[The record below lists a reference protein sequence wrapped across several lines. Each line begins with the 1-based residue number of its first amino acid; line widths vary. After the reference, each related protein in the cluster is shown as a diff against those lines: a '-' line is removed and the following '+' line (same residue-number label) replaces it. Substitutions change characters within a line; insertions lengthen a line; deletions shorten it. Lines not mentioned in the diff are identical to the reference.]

1 MTTISTQPNAFVDR
15 STLNLPAGSPAGRQA
30 MKDLTQALKAEDL
43 GAARQAFVQ
52 VLKNAPEGATWK
64 PDSGL
69 AEVGRALMAGDVV
82 AAKEA
87 GKAALQGLKPQQ
99 PPATPGEP
107 EPPKAPS
114 TTGGTAGTLLNVV
127 A

>member
-1 MTTISTQPNAFVDR
+1 MTTISTQPSAFVDR
-15 STLNLPAGSPAGRQA
+15 SALNLPAGNPAGRQA
-30 MKDLTQALKAEDL
+30 MKDLTQALKTEDL

-69 AEVGRALMAGDVV
+69 AEVGRALLAGDVV